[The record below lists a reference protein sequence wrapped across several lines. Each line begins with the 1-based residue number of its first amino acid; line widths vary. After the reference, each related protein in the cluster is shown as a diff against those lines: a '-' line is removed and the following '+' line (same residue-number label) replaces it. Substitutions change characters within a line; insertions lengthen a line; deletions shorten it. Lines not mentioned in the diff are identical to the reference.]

1 MVLNYARFKPMAST
15 PGKPPGR
22 LARFGLFEVDL
33 TTGELRKSGVRLRL
47 QDQPFQMLV
56 MLLEHPGELVTRDQF
71 RQRLW
76 PDDTFVDFDHSLNT
90 AVAKLRE
97 RLGDTKDNPR
107 FIETLAKRG
116 YRFLAPVQW
125 DTPGVSA
132 TSVPQ
137 TATPAGSEIASLHPR
152 RMAVLFGL
160 LQLMYLVFYLVAML
174 KWQDI
179 DRSADALIPN
189 SGVYVLIIVVITA
202 CIGIPLR
209 LYLLAAVVFGYRGLA
224 SKFQLLFPGILFLD
238 ELWSLCPFLLHHKMG
253 LGAALAA
260 TAVLLYLPFSQRT
273 LIRMAEMR
281 Q

>member
-1 MVLNYARFKPMAST
+1 MAST
-15 PGKPPGR
+15 PAKPPGR

-33 TTGELRKSGVRLRL
+33 STGELRKSGVRIRL

-125 DTPGVSA
+125 DAMSA
-132 TSVPQ
+132 AAVPV
-137 TATPAGSEIASLHPR
+137 ADSPSASGDEIPSLHPQ
-152 RMAVLFGL
+152 RMGVLFGL
-160 LQLMYLVFYLVAML
+160 LQVMYLVFYLVAMF
-174 KWQDI
+174 KWQEV
-179 DRSADALIPN
+179 DRLADTLMPN
-189 SGVYVLIIVVITA
+189 SGTYALVVVVITA

-209 LYLLAAVVFGYRGLA
+209 LYLLSAVIFGYRGLA
-224 SKFQLLFPGILFLD
+224 AKFQLLFPGILFLD
-238 ELWSLCPFLLHHKMG
+238 ELWSLCPFLIHHKIG

-260 TAVLLYLPFSQRT
+260 TAVLLYIPFSQRT
-273 LIRMAEMR
+273 LIRMARLQEGSAQPSVVR
-281 Q
+281 R

>member
-1 MVLNYARFKPMAST
+1 MAST
-15 PGKPPGR
+15 PEKSPGR

-56 MLLEHPGELVTRDQF
+56 MLLEHAGELVTRDQF

-97 RLGDTKDNPR
+97 RLGDTKENPR

-116 YRFLAPVQW
+116 YRFVAPVQW

-132 TSVPQ
+132 APVPQ
-137 TATPAGSEIASLHPR
+137 TATPAGSDVPSIHPR

-160 LQLMYLVFYLVAML
+160 LQMMYLVFYLLAMF

-179 DRSADALIPN
+179 DRLSDALVPN
-189 SGVYVLIIVVITA
+189 SGTYVLIVIVITA

-209 LYLLAAVVFGYRGLA
+209 LYLLAAVIFGYGGLGA
-224 SKFQLLFPGILFLD
+224 KFQWLFPGILFLD
-238 ELWSLCPFLLHHKMG
+238 ELWSLCPFLIHHKIG

-260 TAVLLYLPFSQRT
+260 TAILLYLPFSQRT
-273 LIRMAEMR
+273 LLRMAQLR
-281 Q
+281 QA